1 MKPRVVLLDAGDPR
15 VSFDSGSVLR
25 PAIGGNV
32 LAAASEMNCSLHER
46 PASGAAQCHSHRMN
60 RSQPIVLT
68 CARPH
73 DSTELTLKRDN
84 KTPLTRNGRER
95 EESLVGI

>member
-32 LAAASEMNCSLHER
+32 LAAASEANCSLHEQ
-46 PASGAAQCHSHRMN
+46 PASGAAQCIH
-60 RSQPIVLT
+60 I
-68 CARPH
+68 
-73 DSTELTLKRDN
+73 E
-84 KTPLTRNGRER
+84 
-95 EESLVGI
+95 

>member
-32 LAAASEMNCSLHER
+32 LAAASEANCSLHER
-46 PASGAAQCHSHRMN
+46 PASGAAQCIH
-60 RSQPIVLT
+60 I
-68 CARPH
+68 
-73 DSTELTLKRDN
+73 E
-84 KTPLTRNGRER
+84 
-95 EESLVGI
+95 